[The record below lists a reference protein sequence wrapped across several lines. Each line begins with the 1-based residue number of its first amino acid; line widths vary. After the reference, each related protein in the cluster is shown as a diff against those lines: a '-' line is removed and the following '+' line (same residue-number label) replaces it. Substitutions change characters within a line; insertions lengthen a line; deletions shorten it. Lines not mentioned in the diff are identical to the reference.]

1 MRPFMLG
8 FFVFIL
14 ILGNML
20 CLMADGDWLGAEDE
34 SEMAALTGH
43 EIDESGGI
51 PIITPV
57 VNFASAFWHVV
68 SWDFSF
74 FSGGLQII
82 RWFLL
87 TLTAIAVFAIAQ
99 EFRST
104 VTSIFGRR

>member
-1 MRPFMLG
+1 MLG

-14 ILGNML
+14 FVGNIMSII
-20 CLMADGDWLGAEDE
+20 ADGGWLGAEDL
-34 SEMAALTGH
+34 AQTNALLG
-43 EIDESGGI
+43 IDVKDSGGI
-51 PIITPV
+51 PIITPLI
-57 VNFASAFWHVV
+57 NFATQFWRVV

-74 FSGGLQII
+74 FPGDLQII

-87 TLTAIAVFAIAQ
+87 VLSAMAIYAIVQ